1 MRLADLLPRWA
12 RRGATVETQPTAIV
26 TRELYAVNPQAIQA
40 NYEAARFS
48 LDRSW
53 LPGYVQDARQDI
65 DQGQRMEMIRKARYF
80 EKNHGVWQ
88 KVLDLIEVNV
98 VGTGIMPTPVSSSK
112 AFNEAALFVWKTWGK
127 YADLTSRQTIESL
140 QALAARAQAND
151 GEIFIFLTRGEP
163 DYLPSGKPGKGRPR
177 VQLIETHRI
186 VSAHLPAYKAQGYQ
200 DVDGILIDARGR
212 PAFYVVAQDNDAL
225 SGRPASRVAVIPA
238 EQIVHVFEPSRA
250 SQYHGIPLCHAVLHD
265 LHDLDDLQRYE
276 MLAAKDAAERANVV
290 STENGEIPQSLS
302 PIGKS
307 LKPAGT
313 EPTSDADRQ
322 VYYEKAFGAKTI
334 ALKRGDKWEQSKNE
348 RPSAATQGFWQSLE
362 AKFCKGIGISNAA
375 LQDYAGNWGGAA
387 LRGAVTSDNR
397 FYEVR
402 TASIA
407 TAMQQV
413 YEYVIGDAI
422 ETGEIQDA
430 PPDWREV
437 RWQSPRRASVDI
449 GRESAA
455 IINELRAGVRT
466 YRDVLGELGLDWQ
479 EVLRQRAAEE
489 AFIEELAK
497 EFKLDRSK
505 IVALDPNER
514 SAAAAASAA
523 PEPAKPAPKELAP

>member
-1 MRLADLLPRWA
+1 MRLANLIPQWA
-12 RRGATVETQPTAIV
+12 RRSAKVEAQPSAIITREVFAMQPTAI
-26 TRELYAVNPQAIQA
+26 LA
-40 NYEAARFS
+40 NYEAARNT

-65 DQGQRMEMIRKARYF
+65 DNGQRLEMVRKSRYF
-80 EKNHGVWQ
+80 EKNHALWQ

-98 VGTGIMPTPVSSSK
+98 VGTGITPTPASSSTE
-112 AFNEAALFVWKTWGK
+112 FNEAALALWKTWGR

-140 QALAARAQAND
+140 QALAARAQAVD
-151 GEIFIFLTRGEP
+151 GEVFIFLTRGEP
-163 DYLPSGKPGKGRPR
+163 NFLPNGQQGRGRPR

-186 VSAHLPAYKAQGYQ
+186 VSANLPTYKAEGFQ
-200 DVDGILIDARGR
+200 DVDGVLIDQRGR
-212 PAFYVVAQDNDAL
+212 PAFYVVAQDNDAF
-225 SGRPASRVAVIPA
+225 SGRQARIVAVIPA
-238 EQIVHVFEPSRA
+238 EQIVHIFEPSRP
-250 SQYHGIPLCHAVLHD
+250 SQYHGIPLAHAVLHD

-276 MLAAKDAAERANVV
+276 MLAAKDAAERANVIY
-290 STENGEIPQSLS
+290 TESGEVPQAVS

-307 LKPAGT
+307 LTPAGT
-313 EPTSDADRQ
+313 APTSDTDRQ

-334 ALKRGDKWEQSKNE
+334 ALKRGDKWDQSKNE

-375 LQDYAGNWGGAA
+375 VQDYAGNWGGAA

-402 TASIA
+402 TASLA
-407 TAMQQV
+407 AAMQLV

-422 ETGEIQDA
+422 ETGEIQGA
-430 PPDWREV
+430 PADWREV

-455 IINELRAGVRT
+455 IINELRSGVRT

-489 AFIEELAK
+489 AFIEALAK
-497 EFKLDRSK
+497 EFKVDRSQ
-505 IVALDPNER
+505 IAALDPNER
-514 SAAAAASAA
+514 SASAAATSA
-523 PEPAKPAPKELAP
+523 PQPPKELAP